1 LLNTG
6 KVNND
11 LFLEKYIADNKI
23 DINKTIG
30 ADSITEFRQYNLLMG
45 NIENIL
51 KQKDTIL
58 GITNKEQMASTDLIG
73 CINKTRKVKKDLS
86 FDPSRNFSSTK

>member
-1 LLNTG
+1 M
-6 KVNND
+6 
-11 LFLEKYIADNKI
+11 LEKYIADNKI
-23 DINKTIG
+23 EIIKTIG
-30 ADSITEFRQYNLLMG
+30 ADSITEFRQYTLLMA

-51 KQKDTIL
+51 QQKDTIL
-58 GITNKEQMASTDLIG
+58 GIANKEQMELSDLME